1 MDSTGAVYIA
11 ASADNTIR
19 KVTTDG
25 VINIFAGAGYKGYYG
40 DYSQGQHLGQR
51 SPVSARP
58 PSPASMGR
66 RMSPSDPKGAIL
78 IADTG
83 NGAIRQVDST
93 GIITSIS
100 GNGSIGLSGDGVATT
115 LAMVSPF
122 GVAVDSSGN
131 VYVAEYGTNR
141 IRKVDAS
148 GKITTAIGDGIQ
160 GFAGDGGPANK
171 VEMSLPTGVAV
182 DSSGNVYFADSLNNR
197 IRKLAGGNVSTV
209 RRQRRAEP
217 FR

>member
-1 MDSTGAVYIA
+1 MDSAGAVYIA

-40 DYSQGQHLGQR
+40 DYAKDSISGNVTSVGTATIAGLNGPQDVAIG
-51 SPVSARP
+51 
-58 PSPASMGR
+58 
-66 RMSPSDPKGAIL
+66 PKGSIL

-122 GVAVDSSGN
+122 GVTADSSGN

-141 IRKVDAS
+141 IRKIDSS

-171 VEMSLPTGVAV
+171 VEMSLPTGVAR
-182 DSSGNVYFADSLNNR
+182 GFLGQPLFCRFAQQPHPQTR
-197 IRKLAGGNVSTV
+197 GRQCQYV
-209 RRQRRAEP
+209 RRQRPAEP
-217 FR
+217 FG